1 MLGNSE
7 AIMVVNESWSIRRSG
22 KEKRGN
28 TFLKMSNFEQR
39 AGTEEHT
46 LFVLRLGSLE
56 HDRERCLHAY
66 SKEASSQNFNPRRPS
81 FRALQLSVLPVRGAT
96 LRCCSP
102 ASCQHS
108 WAPTC
113 VRLSALRAIMCLGR
127 FARMKTRC
135 NQSPTPIHSRHIVRR
150 AAMITGPRKR
160 PTIPNDCIPP
170 KIPMS
175 TNRNGSRTAPPIS
188 AG

>member
-46 LFVLRLGSLE
+46 LFVLRLGSPE
-56 HDRERCLHAY
+56 HDRELCLYA
-66 SKEASSQNFNPRRPS
+66 SSEEASNQNFNPRCPS
-81 FRALQLSVLPVRGAT
+81 FHPLQLSVLPVLRAT

-102 ASCQHS
+102 SSFPHS
-108 WAPTC
+108 
-113 VRLSALRAIMCLGR
+113 
-127 FARMKTRC
+127 
-135 NQSPTPIHSRHIVRR
+135 
-150 AAMITGPRKR
+150 
-160 PTIPNDCIPP
+160 
-170 KIPMS
+170 
-175 TNRNGSRTAPPIS
+175 
-188 AG
+188 

>member
-7 AIMVVNESWSIRRSG
+7 AITIVNESWSIRRSR

-56 HDRERCLHAY
+56 HDRERCLHAC
-66 SKEASSQNFNPRRPS
+66 SKEASCQNFNPRRPS

-96 LRCCSP
+96 LR
-102 ASCQHS
+102 
-108 WAPTC
+108 
-113 VRLSALRAIMCLGR
+113 
-127 FARMKTRC
+127 
-135 NQSPTPIHSRHIVRR
+135 
-150 AAMITGPRKR
+150 
-160 PTIPNDCIPP
+160 
-170 KIPMS
+170 
-175 TNRNGSRTAPPIS
+175 
-188 AG
+188 

>member
-46 LFVLRLGSLE
+46 LFVLRLRSLE
-56 HDRERCLHAY
+56 HDQERCLHAY
-66 SKEASSQNFNPRRPS
+66 SKEASRQNFNPPRPS
-81 FRALQLSVLPVRGAT
+81 FRALQFSVLPVRGAT

-108 WAPTC
+108 WGPTC
-113 VRLSALRAIMCLGR
+113 IPLSVLPAIICFR
-127 FARMKTRC
+127 PVCRM
-135 NQSPTPIHSRHIVRR
+135 
-150 AAMITGPRKR
+150 
-160 PTIPNDCIPP
+160 
-170 KIPMS
+170 
-175 TNRNGSRTAPPIS
+175 
-188 AG
+188 